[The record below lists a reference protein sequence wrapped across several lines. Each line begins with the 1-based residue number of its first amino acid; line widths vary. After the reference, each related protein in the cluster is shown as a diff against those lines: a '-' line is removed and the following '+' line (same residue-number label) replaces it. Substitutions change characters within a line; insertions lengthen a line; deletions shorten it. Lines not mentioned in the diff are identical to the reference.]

1 MLLGNQK
8 EQILLTLKKNS
19 QNCNL
24 EIKARNLILFD
35 IIVGLQITD
44 KNRKSLDNETLKTYY
59 PVLLSPL

>member
-1 MLLGNQK
+1 MLLNK
-8 EQILLTLKKNS
+8 VNS

-24 EIKARNLILFD
+24 EIKARNPILFD

-59 PVLLSPL
+59 PVSLSPL